1 MGRLGHRLA
10 TVRDPAGSV
19 VGALTVD
26 EAGVRR
32 PAGRSWRG
40 DVAQALPRCSRPRPR
55 HTRAELDAITDG
67 LTGLYNH
74 RYLHERLAKKS
85 TAPARTAGPSRFCS
99 VGLDQFKSFNDS
111 LGHRAGDEAL
121 CRMAR
126 AIEKSTRRIDL
137 AARYGGDEFV
147 VALLGSDAEAA
158 VVVAERLRETIAD
171 DTSSHDPVTVSIGT
185 ATYPTD
191 AVGKAELLEK
201 ADLAMYEAKRAGR
214 DRVVAFNGE
223 IGPTGGDGASPEAG
237 GGQESGCKREVGEA
251 PRPEPAVTAARTGR
265 R

>member
-1 MGRLGHRLA
+1 MLQTA
-10 TVRDPAGSV
+10 TLRYS
-19 VGALTVD
+19 
-26 EAGVRR
+26 
-32 PAGRSWRG
+32 
-40 DVAQALPRCSRPRPR
+40 
-55 HTRAELDAITDG
+55 RAELEAITDG

-74 RYLHERLAKKS
+74 RYLHERLDEEL
-85 TAPARTAGPSRFCS
+85 TRAREDGRTLSLLF
-99 VGLDQFKSFNDS
+99 VDLDQFKSFNDS
-111 LGHRAGDEAL
+111 LGHKTGDEAL
-121 CRMAR
+121 CRVAR